1 MCFVF
6 ETLASAQF
14 SMCSEHWRKQ
24 LQKLKRYCTRNF
36 QCKMCRLISMGCIEN
51 GALASV
57 SVSGAACAKVSDT
70 LKIRPWQTFRP
81 LQWLSLKIHD
91 SLGYRFMIVAFS
103 FFFCCCHSWYYTN
116 FPFLYWLLPTLAW
129 HCFASGNIREPEL
142 PLGLLRGRGNLV
154 P

>member
-24 LQKLKRYCTRNF
+24 LQKLKRYRTLNF

-57 SVSGAACAKVSDT
+57 SVSGAARAKVSNT
-70 LKIRPWQTFRP
+70 LEIRPWQLFRP
-81 LQWLSLKIHD
+81 LEWLTLKIHD

-103 FFFCCCHSWYYTN
+103 FFFL
-116 FPFLYWLLPTLAW
+116 PFMVLHKAFHFSTGYSLPLLGIALPAAT
-129 HCFASGNIREPEL
+129 SGNQSYL
-142 PLGLLRGRGNLV
+142 WDCT
-154 P
+154 

>member
-24 LQKLKRYCTRNF
+24 LQKLKRYRTRNF

-51 GALASV
+51 EALASV

-103 FFFCCCHSWYYTN
+103 FFFWPLMVLHTFSIS
-116 FPFLYWLLPTLAW
+116 LLVTPYPCLALLCQRQ
-129 HCFASGNIREPEL
+129 HQGTRITSGTVQ
-142 PLGLLRGRGNLV
+142 GLNV
-154 P
+154 